1 MAVTRIMAM
10 HLNKGRTIAQ
20 CLKDRTDYAK
30 NPGKTMGG
38 ELISAFGCDPR
49 TADAEFLFAKRQY
62 RQFTGR
68 EPKNDVIAYQIRQS
82 FKPGEVTPE
91 EANRIGYELAKR
103 FLKERHAFFVATHCD
118 TAHIHNHIIFNSTSM
133 DCRGKFRD
141 FLGSGKAVAR
151 LSDLICLEHGLSVI
165 ENPKRGGTSYKSW
178 LGDRARPSR
187 RDLLRAAIDAALEE
201 KPADFDT
208 LLSLVSGAGYAVGQG
223 RQITFRGA
231 GQKQS
236 IRLESLGKGY
246 SEAELR
252 AVIAGEKVHV
262 PWKGRAANR
271 PRNQL
276 LIDIQARLRSGRGEG
291 YRRWATTFNLKQMAR
306 TVAYLQEHH
315 LMDAS
320 VLSARA
326 DEAAA
331 RCHALSGQIQAAQ
344 KHLAETAVLKRHIV
358 NYARTREVYAA
369 YRKSGYSAKY
379 RLEHEDEIALHRAA
393 KQAFDALGV
402 QKLPSVKSLNAQYAR
417 LLGEKKAAYAEYRA
431 AREEMRELMVHRKN
445 LSLILQG
452 DAKEGKGKEA
462 EWEGR

>member
-30 NPGKTMGG
+30 NPDKTKSG

-118 TAHIHNHIIFNSTSM
+118 TAHTHNHIIFNSTSM

-187 RDLLRAAIDAALEE
+187 RDLLRAAIDAALVQ
-201 KPADFDT
+201 KPADFDA

-276 LIDIQARLRSGRGEG
+276 SSTFRPGYAPAGAR
-291 YRRWATTFNLKQMAR
+291 A
-306 TVAYLQEHH
+306 TVAG
-315 LMDAS
+315 
-320 VLSARA
+320 R
-326 DEAAA
+326 
-331 RCHALSGQIQAAQ
+331 R
-344 KHLAETAVLKRHIV
+344 
-358 NYARTREVYAA
+358 
-369 YRKSGYSAKY
+369 
-379 RLEHEDEIALHRAA
+379 
-393 KQAFDALGV
+393 
-402 QKLPSVKSLNAQYAR
+402 PSTSSR
-417 LLGEKKAAYAEYRA
+417 WRGP
-431 AREEMRELMVHRKN
+431 
-445 LSLILQG
+445 SLIC
-452 DAKEGKGKEA
+452 
-462 EWEGR
+462 RSII

>member
-1 MAVTRIMAM
+1 M
-10 HLNKGRTIAQ
+10 
-20 CLKDRTDYAK
+20 
-30 NPGKTMGG
+30 
-38 ELISAFGCDPR
+38 E
-49 TADAEFLFAKRQY
+49 
-62 RQFTGR
+62 
-68 EPKNDVIAYQIRQS
+68 
-82 FKPGEVTPE
+82 
-91 EANRIGYELAKR
+91 
-103 FLKERHAFFVATHCD
+103 D

-151 LSDLICLEHGLSVI
+151 LIDLICLEHGLSVI
-165 ENPKRGGTSYKSW
+165 ENPKRGGNSYKSW

-262 PWKGRAANR
+262 PWKGRAANH

-306 TVAYLQEHH
+306 TVAYLQEHD

-331 RCHALSGQIQAAQ
+331 RCHALSGQIQAAE

-393 KQAFDALGV
+393 KQAFDALGI

-417 LLGEKKAAYAEYRA
+417 LLGEKKAAYAEYRT
-431 AREEMRELMVHRKN
+431 ARDEMRELMVHRKN

-462 EWEGR
+462 EREGR

>member
-1 MAVTRIMAM
+1 M
-10 HLNKGRTIAQ
+10 
-20 CLKDRTDYAK
+20 
-30 NPGKTMGG
+30 PG
-38 ELISAFGCDPR
+38 P
-49 TADAEFLFAKRQY
+49 
-62 RQFTGR
+62 
-68 EPKNDVIAYQIRQS
+68 
-82 FKPGEVTPE
+82 PG
-91 EANRIGYELAKR
+91 A
-103 FLKERHAFFVATHCD
+103 
-118 TAHIHNHIIFNSTSM
+118 
-133 DCRGKFRD
+133 
-141 FLGSGKAVAR
+141 
-151 LSDLICLEHGLSVI
+151 
-165 ENPKRGGTSYKSW
+165 
-178 LGDRARPSR
+178 
-187 RDLLRAAIDAALEE
+187 DLLRAAIDAALEE

-223 RQITFRGA
+223 WQITFRGA

-306 TVAYLQEHH
+306 TVAYLQEHN

-326 DEAAA
+326 GSKRRRAA
-331 RCHALSGQIQAAQ
+331 HALSGQIQAAQ

-379 RLEHEDEIALHRAA
+379 RLEHEDEIAPAPGC
-393 KQAFDALGV
+393 QT
-402 QKLPSVKSLNAQYAR
+402 SL
-417 LLGEKKAAYAEYRA
+417 
-431 AREEMRELMVHRKN
+431 
-445 LSLILQG
+445 
-452 DAKEGKGKEA
+452 
-462 EWEGR
+462 

>member
-1 MAVTRIMAM
+1 M
-10 HLNKGRTIAQ
+10 
-20 CLKDRTDYAK
+20 C
-30 NPGKTMGG
+30 
-38 ELISAFGCDPR
+38 
-49 TADAEFLFAKRQY
+49 
-62 RQFTGR
+62 
-68 EPKNDVIAYQIRQS
+68 IRDS
-82 FKPGEVTPE
+82 
-91 EANRIGYELAKR
+91 
-103 FLKERHAFFVATHCD
+103 CD
-118 TAHIHNHIIFNSTSM
+118 TAHTHNHIIFNSTSM

-187 RDLLRAAIDAALEE
+187 RDLLRAAIDAALEQ
-201 KPADFDT
+201 KPADFDA

-236 IRLESLGKGY
+236 IRLESLGEGY

-262 PWKGRAANR
+262 PWKGRAANH

-291 YRRWATTFNLKQMAR
+291 YRRWATAFNLKQMAR

-331 RCHALSGQIQAAQ
+331 RCHALSGQIQAAE

-358 NYARTREVYAA
+358 NYVRTREVYAA

-445 LSLILQG
+445 LALILQG

-462 EWEGR
+462 EREGR